1 MPDAELVQRAK
12 SLIDR
17 LCENPRFAG
26 SPEEAHAREVCKAE
40 LTGAGFDC
48 REIPF
53 DYSQFPA
60 RWGPPLSAAVQAA
73 TIIVVARMAMI
84 GQPLAALLVGAAI
97 VAVLVWIDT
106 YTKRRWVTTFPAQRA
121 RSVNLEATRGT
132 PRVWLVAH
140 LDSKGQTMPML
151 LRIAGSVAL
160 SVLMLITAL
169 LLLLAL
175 VGVDAPPGFW
185 SGLEIAAVWAALPG
199 ITCFVANFSAGA
211 VDNASGVVAV
221 VLAAQSPQAPRDL
234 GILITSGEELGLSGA
249 RAWAES
255 ARPDIQVLNCDTV
268 DDAGDWRCMYTG
280 LHPDRLMEAARSVTQ
295 RAGERLRAGRLIPGI
310 LADNIAFADRGIP
323 AVTLS
328 RGTLATLGRIHT
340 RRDNSN
346 AVTGR
351 GAAEASVLLSALAKE
366 LT

>member
-1 MPDAELVQRAK
+1 MADVELVQRAK
-12 SLIDR
+12 SLLDR

-26 SPEEAHAREVCKAE
+26 TPEEARARELCEAE
-40 LTGAGFDC
+40 LRKAGFDC

-73 TIIVVARMAMI
+73 TIILVARMAMI
-84 GQPLAALLVGAAI
+84 GRSLAALVLGAVV
-97 VAVLVWIDT
+97 VAALLWIDT

-121 RSVNLEATRGT
+121 RSANLEATRGT

-140 LDSKGQTMPML
+140 LDSKAQTMPML
-151 LRIAGSVAL
+151 LRIAGTVAL
-160 SVLMLITAL
+160 SSLMLITAL

-175 VGVDAPPGFW
+175 VGMDAPLGLW
-185 SGLEIAAVWAALPG
+185 SGVRIAAVLAALPG

-221 VLAAQSPQAPRDL
+221 VLAAQSTEAPHDL
-234 GILITSGEELGLSGA
+234 GILITSGEELGLAGA
-249 RAWAES
+249 RSWAES
-255 ARPDIQVLNCDTV
+255 ASRDIKVLNCDTV
-268 DDAGDWRCMYTG
+268 DDRGDWRCMYTG
-280 LHPDRLMEAARSVTQ
+280 LHPNRLTEAARSVAR
-295 RAGERLRAGRLIPGI
+295 RAGEQLHVGRLIPGI

-346 AVTGR
+346 AVMGR
-351 GAAEASVLLSALAKE
+351 GAAEASVLFSALAKE